1 MTAPTKVVPKSKPPG
16 SPALSTLTG
25 RLTNLPT
32 LALQEREKVDVDF
45 VLVRAREP
53 VRCTGIDLEA
63 GVPDELRRGETR
75 GADRHDLALRDFYAR
90 LTL

>member
-1 MTAPTKVVPKSKPPG
+1 VTAPTKVVPKSKPPG

-63 GVPDELRRGETR
+63 GVPDDLRRGETR

>member
-1 MTAPTKVVPKSKPPG
+1 M
-16 SPALSTLTG
+16 STLTG

-63 GVPDELRRGETR
+63 GFLTIFAEVRPAAPIGTIWPCETFML
-75 GADRHDLALRDFYAR
+75 G
-90 LTL
+90 

>member
-1 MTAPTKVVPKSKPPG
+1 M
-16 SPALSTLTG
+16 STLTG

-53 VRCTGIDLEA
+53 LRRTGIDLEA
-63 GVPDELRRGETR
+63 GVLDLRWEEVLTV
-75 GADRHDLALRDFYAR
+75 ADFLHPLESA
-90 LTL
+90 